1 MTAPPQVVNR
11 SEGNMEGVWPMYNDL
26 APGSNCSAGLITA
39 LIYDATVGYNI
50 GQDNH
55 VRHTIDLGHNN
66 YGLIAA
72 LQDWAA
78 KTGQQDPF
86 KDVDLYTWCAFT
98 PICIDSVLDARS
110 RESYL
115 RVVPAPPCTSVQ
127 SAGDA

>member
-1 MTAPPQVVNR
+1 MIANVALVCAQIINR
-11 SEGNMEGVWPMYNDL
+11 SEANIEGVWPMYNGL
-26 APGSNCSAGLITA
+26 APGNNCGADLITA

-55 VRHTIDLGHNN
+55 VRLTFDVGHNN

-78 KTGQQDPF
+78 KTGQLDPF
-86 KDVDLYTWCAFT
+86 KDVNLYTWCAFT
-98 PICIDSVLDARS
+98 PVFTDSILDARS

-115 RVVPAPPCTSVQ
+115 RAVHAFVR
-127 SAGDA
+127 G